1 LLPTLYFLPPS
12 PPPRSPL
19 FPYTTLF
26 LSSRPLPLPCSTA
39 ALPGRTIPAENSSH
53 SPLLVAVHDPVG
65 FRNRADSHSTGRA
78 CHVNGAKGGKGA
90 VDGASGPTG
99 SAPNATAPWVR
110 GLGALYRR
118 ITDGLSCGLG
128 PLCQR
133 CCPAD
138 VRPDT
143 AVGAAP
149 GRTARTGERSRV

>member
-1 LLPTLYFLPPS
+1 
-12 PPPRSPL
+12 
-19 FPYTTLF
+19 
-26 LSSRPLPLPCSTA
+26 PLPLPCPTA

-65 FRNRADSHSTGRA
+65 FRNRDDSHSTGRA
-78 CHVNGAKGGKGA
+78 CHVNGAKGVNGP

-110 GLGALYRR
+110 GLGPR
-118 ITDGLSCGLG
+118 
-128 PLCQR
+128 CQR
-133 CCPAD
+133 LCPAD
-138 VRPDT
+138 GRPDT